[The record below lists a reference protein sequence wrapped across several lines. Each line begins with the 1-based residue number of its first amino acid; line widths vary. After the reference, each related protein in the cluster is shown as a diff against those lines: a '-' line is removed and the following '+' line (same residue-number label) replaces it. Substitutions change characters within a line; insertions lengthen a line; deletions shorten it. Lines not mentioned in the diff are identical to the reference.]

1 MNIIENWQDEW
12 QKSVFEDVNVI
23 IAYDDDYD
31 YFLRCHHHNGKR
43 LIQINKVEATSGEK
57 WAIAGP
63 VLIQD
68 TVIDLMESI
77 RWHGE
82 DLVERWLEENAEL

>member
-1 MNIIENWQDEW
+1 MNIVESWQNEW
-12 QKSVFEDVNVI
+12 QNSVFEDVNVI
-23 IAYDDDYD
+23 VAYDDDYD
-31 YFLRCHHHNGKR
+31 YFLHCHHHNGKR

-57 WAIAGP
+57 WAITRP

-68 TVIDLMESI
+68 TVVDLMESI

-82 DLVERWLEENAEL
+82 NLAERWLEENAE